1 MQKSSFNIWFKPKLL
16 LYDLSLPV
24 SKLNTGICIVSDRDD
39 SEMHS
44 EWGSDLKL
52 S

>member
-1 MQKSSFNIWFKPKLL
+1 MIKTQTFAIHE
-16 LYDLSLPV
+16 LSLPV
-24 SKLNTGICIVSDRDD
+24 SKLNTGMCIVSDRDA
-39 SEMHS
+39 SEMQS